1 MTQLKTRSKL
11 CQFFSYLAYVDVRAL
26 CVNLWV
32 VEGEN
37 SRVEAMG
44 ESNSVTGIVLRHDI
58 GLLAVLALS
67 TKAEYLSRQQVGALL
82 VDLGVDD
89 G

>member
-1 MTQLKTRSKL
+1 
-11 CQFFSYLAYVDVRAL
+11 
-26 CVNLWV
+26 
-32 VEGEN
+32 
-37 SRVEAMG
+37 MG